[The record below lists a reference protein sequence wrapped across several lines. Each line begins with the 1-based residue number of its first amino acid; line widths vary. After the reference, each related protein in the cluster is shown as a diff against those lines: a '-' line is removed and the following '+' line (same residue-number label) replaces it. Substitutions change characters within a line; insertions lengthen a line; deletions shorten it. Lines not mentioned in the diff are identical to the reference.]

1 MVHWWLR
8 VLWRAANDL
17 ARNGGLRGLL
27 HQPLR
32 VREGENGVTDRMEEA
47 FWQSL
52 ERQGNQIALI
62 SDGEEIS
69 YGDLAQ
75 RADAWAASLG
85 ARLPAGVAR
94 PLVCLEFPRRVA
106 AIVAYLG
113 CLRAGWPV
121 ILLAEGEAQA
131 KSQILQDFNPNVV
144 LRWTGAGQAVDI
156 TEAGPAEFCDGL
168 AVLLSTSGTTGASK
182 LVKLSQD
189 NIEANARSIVEYLGI
204 TPAETAITT
213 LPLHYSFGMSV
224 LHSHLRAG
232 ACVAVCDEAL
242 TEPAFWD
249 RARAAGVTS
258 LALVPT
264 QYELLERIGFS
275 EDWLPGLRS
284 MTQAGGRLDP
294 ILAEGFARRAAAK
307 GWRLFFMYGQTEASP
322 RIAYLPP
329 EDAVAHF
336 DKIGR
341 AVPGGRLTLEDGDGH
356 AIEVADVPG
365 ELVYSGPN
373 VMIGYALQRAD
384 LARPKDTFAL
394 RTGDIAVRTQS
405 GHFRIVG
412 RTSRF
417 LKLNGLRIGLDEVE
431 NVIRR
436 TGRRALASGDD
447 RGLVVFVTEP
457 GGEAALCDCLA
468 DRFHLMRSAVA
479 VQHLSE
485 PPLLASGKVDYRSL
499 RGMAEAVLSEG
510 AATGPRE
517 DLMQVLARIL
527 HQPMIDPQRSFRE
540 LGGDSLAFLEIEL
553 HLTKVFG
560 EAPEG
565 WEQMPLRTLV
575 ERGRAA
581 TAGAKPRIAS
591 LQRIGTDVPI
601 RVLAI
606 FWVVLLHT
614 TSIGHGGGV
623 YALTIL
629 SGHSFARHQMTPL
642 LAGHVGRTVTKML
655 RPLVISYLGLLAILS
670 LHFEVDWQWFAF
682 VANFWVAEDVP
693 PSPDLFI
700 PYWYVSAYVQAILVA
715 ALPFLLASVRARV
728 ARDPFLPGLVVTAV
742 LTAFATFWPLV
753 PYPAGLIRLP
763 DGFLA
768 LFGLGWC
775 IAVARTHQQRLM
787 VTAFAAGVW
796 FVCWRGIDVTVD
808 LGILS
813 TAMLLLWLPKA
824 RVPGLLARALREIGA
839 LTMFIYLMHVPALY
853 FDTHFF
859 TAEPV
864 VFGMTVVL
872 SVGGAVVAR
881 WLYQRAERAVLAI
894 RDRTFGASA
903 VGTNGAPSEE
913 GLGP

>member
-1 MVHWWLR
+1 M
-8 VLWRAANDL
+8 
-17 ARNGGLRGLL
+17 
-27 HQPLR
+27 
-32 VREGENGVTDRMEEA
+32 TDRVEKA

-52 ERQGNQIALI
+52 EHQGDPIALI
-62 SDGEEIS
+62 GDGEEVS
-69 YGDLAQ
+69 YANLSH

-85 ARLPAGVAR
+85 ARLPMGVAR

-121 ILLAEGEAQA
+121 ILLAEGEARA
-131 KSQILQDFNPNVV
+131 DAAILQDFRPNVV
-144 LRWTGAGQAVDI
+144 LRWTGAVEAVEI
-156 TEAGPAEFCDGL
+156 TGAGPADFCDGL

-204 TPAETAITT
+204 TQDETAITT

-232 ACVAVCDEAL
+232 ASLAVCDEPL

-249 RARAAGVTS
+249 AARMAEVTS

-275 EDWLPGLRS
+275 EDWVPQLRS

-329 EDAVAHF
+329 EDALEHF
-336 DKIGR
+336 DKIGQ
-341 AVPGGRLTLEDGDGH
+341 AVPGGRLTLEDGDGR
-356 AIEVADVPG
+356 AIEATDVPG

-373 VMIGYALQRAD
+373 VMIGYALRRED

-417 LKLNGLRIGLDEVE
+417 IKLNGLRIGLDEVE
-431 NVIRR
+431 GVIRK

-457 GGEAALCDCLA
+457 GGEAALCEWLA
-468 DRFHLMRSAVA
+468 ERFHLMRSAVA
-479 VQHLSE
+479 VRHLGE

-510 AATGPRE
+510 ATASPRE

-527 HQPMIDPQRSFRE
+527 HHPEIDPQRSFRE
-540 LGGDSLAFLEIEL
+540 LGGDSLAFLEMEL
-553 HLTKVFG
+553 HLTKVLG
-560 EAPEG
+560 EAPDG
-565 WEQMPLRTLV
+565 WEEMPVSALA
-575 ERGRAA
+575 ERIRLAK
-581 TAGAKPRIAS
+581 AGARPSLAG
-591 LQRIGTDVPI
+591 LQRIGVDVPI
-601 RVLAI
+601 RVLGI
-606 FWVVLLHT
+606 FWVILLHT

-623 YALTIL
+623 YALTML
-629 SGHSFARHQMTPL
+629 AGYSLARHQMTQL
-642 LAGHVGRTVTKML
+642 VSGQVGRTVTTML
-655 RPLVISYLGLLAILS
+655 RPLVISYLTLLAILS
-670 LHFEVDWQWFAF
+670 LNFEVDWKWFAF
-682 VANFWVAEDVP
+682 IANFWVAEDVP
-693 PSPDLFI
+693 PGPDLFI
-700 PYWYVSAYVQAILVA
+700 PYWYVSVYVQGILAVS
-715 ALPFLLASVRARV
+715 LLFLLPPVRARV
-728 ARDPFLPGLVVTAV
+728 ARDPFLPGLVATAV
-742 LTAFATFWPLV
+742 VTTFAATWPLV

-763 DGFLA
+763 DGFLV

-775 IAVARTHQQRLM
+775 MAVARTQQERL
-787 VTAFAAGVW
+787 VATAFTAAVW
-796 FVCWRGIDVTVD
+796 FVCWQGIDVTVD
-808 LGILS
+808 FAILA
-813 TAMLLLWLPKA
+813 TALLLLWLPKVL
-824 RVPGLLARALREIGA
+824 VPGLLARALREIGA
-839 LTMFIYLMHVPALY
+839 LTMFIYLMHVPALHFDFY
-853 FDTHFF
+853 FFESGLVIF
-859 TAEPV
+859 A
-864 VFGMTVVL
+864 MTVVL
-872 SVGGAVVAR
+872 SIGGAVVAR
-881 WLYQRAERAVLAI
+881 WLYQWTERHALAI
-894 RDRTFGASA
+894 WDRAFGSNA
-903 VGTNGAPSEE
+903 VRISGGSSNE
-913 GLGP
+913 GYGP